1 MLHILFNEPD
11 IERLKEVQQLDATL
25 EGPIQLIRDD
35 YAVGP
40 IQALDSLD
48 GQEGRLNWWKSCFK
62 KTAYGSIPAS
72 PLVDDPKVVAA
83 IQEWLD
89 VNPEAE
95 CWIWMAQNQHDVSGY
110 YWLISQLKNWQGR
123 IQILYFNNL
132 PFINEKGQLFYP
144 TWLEEIPPR
153 EFLKAKKLARPV
165 TASEFEIDPDEWS
178 RLMTENAGVR
188 ILEGGKKLLGKDF
201 NYFDLELKRLLT
213 KEWQRALRVIT
224 LMQSKMK
231 VKTGDVFIQY
241 RLSQLIEEGAIE
253 ANGKWEKGWKELDIR
268 LWSGDNSASAELDH

>member
-1 MLHILFNEPD
+1 L
-11 IERLKEVQQLDATL
+11 
-25 EGPIQLIRDD
+25 
-35 YAVGP
+35 
-40 IQALDSLD
+40 
-48 GQEGRLNWWKSCFK
+48 
-62 KTAYGSIPAS
+62 
-72 PLVDDPKVVAA
+72 
-83 IQEWLD
+83 
-89 VNPEAE
+89 
-95 CWIWMAQNQHDVSGY
+95 
-110 YWLISQLKNWQGR
+110 
-123 IQILYFNNL
+123 
-132 PFINEKGQLFYP
+132 
-144 TWLEEIPPR
+144 
-153 EFLKAKKLARPV
+153 
-165 TASEFEIDPDEWS
+165 
-178 RLMTENAGVR
+178 R